1 MKRILNLYLLI
12 ALFLSLGLSQ
22 NIGAYLGAFPSAS
35 ITSKKGD
42 FSFNTNYT
50 TFYSFNQN
58 SDISHYKRL
67 SLNVPLG
74 GKGNWDRF
82 EFNAGYTMG
91 EENNYSEMLGLSY
104 SFKKRKFGFG
114 AHISSYNITIN
125 DVVEYSP
132 MEYGASVH
140 FRFRKKD
147 VKPFFYYGYSD
158 FGEDRDSYH
167 TLIFGAVSRIDNMS
181 ISTHLVSS
189 LDDLF
194 NGEQQYSYLAVTLG
208 FVID

>member
-1 MKRILNLYLLI
+1 MKRILKLYLLTV
-12 ALFLSLGLSQ
+12 LFLSMGLSQ
-22 NIGAYLGAFPSAS
+22 NIGAYLGSHPSAS

-67 SLNVPLG
+67 SLNIPLG
-74 GKGNWDRF
+74 GKGNWDKF
-82 EFNAGYTMG
+82 EFNLGYTMG

-104 SFKKRKFGFG
+104 SFKKRKFGLG
-114 AHISSYNITIN
+114 LHIASYNITID

-132 MEYGASVH
+132 MEYGVSAH

-147 VKPFFYYGYSD
+147 VKPFFYYGYAD
-158 FGEDRDSYH
+158 FGEDRDFHH
-167 TLIFGAVSRIDNMS
+167 TLILGAVSRIDNMS
-181 ISTHLVSS
+181 IGTHLVSS
-189 LDDLF
+189 LEDLF
-194 NGEQQYSYLAVTLG
+194 SGNQQYSYFAITLG